1 MRFTGPLNSGTV
13 CGELLSETPLFAVS
27 FCPKRHFFGELLSGE
42 LLSSEHLSRELLSSE
57 LLSRELLFY
66 TRILR
71 PIPINFVLLKKICSS
86 FVPDF
91 FE

>member
-42 LLSSEHLSRELLSSE
+42 LLSSE